1 MTISKEVIQ
10 NIEKGGRIIISDDL
24 KQYLIATYSDD
35 PFPHEYSEQD
45 LYTNIYRDIHAY
57 ETGKLDV
64 TTKSP
69 SERRQQECENLK
81 ALYIEKCQE
90 VQNLRLYVDELERIL
105 LENNI
110 ESDKMKEDRISL
122 LSL

>member
-81 ALYIEKCQE
+81 ALY
-90 VQNLRLYVDELERIL
+90 
-105 LENNI
+105 
-110 ESDKMKEDRISL
+110 M
-122 LSL
+122 